1 MNNNRLVYICSFI
14 KYFLALFSKLIL
26 ANVILRHLVFEGT
39 SDTKVNS
46 IVTLETVNRVRKD
59 TVYGKEAIFSFQDGE
74 GMTRPILP
82 LFGLPIDCRA
92 YLDILTSLTPYA

>member
-1 MNNNRLVYICSFI
+1 M
-14 KYFLALFSKLIL
+14 L

-46 IVTLETVNRVRKD
+46 IVTLETVNRV
-59 TVYGKEAIFSFQDGE
+59 GKEAIFSFQDGE
-74 GMTRPILP
+74 GITRPIVA